1 MQDMKHCCVYRVTI
15 FVFYCFDSYI
25 YYLISIVPMNVII
38 GVGVGVGVG
47 DGIGVGDDVGIV
59 VGIRLGARMRL
70 CVGIGVG

>member
-1 MQDMKHCCVYRVTI
+1 MQDMKHRCVYRVAI
-15 FVFYCFDSYI
+15 FFFYCFDSYI

-38 GVGVGVGVG
+38 GVGVGVC
-47 DGIGVGDDVGIV
+47 DGICVGDDVGIV